1 MINLKQSV
9 FCKTCSLKILV
20 LERKY
25 KTNLKNRESQNIYIF
40 QLFIYICNVYLVFYY
55 EIQWCYQDFKSEY
68 LCFLNLYSVR
78 TARIQDLWLEVMLSP
93 PK

>member
-9 FCKTCSLKILV
+9 FSTTYSLKILV

>member
-9 FCKTCSLKILV
+9 FSTTYSLKILV

-68 LCFLNLYSVR
+68 LCF
-78 TARIQDLWLEVMLSP
+78 
-93 PK
+93 

>member
-1 MINLKQSV
+1 M
-9 FCKTCSLKILV
+9 
-20 LERKY
+20 
-25 KTNLKNRESQNIYIF
+25 
-40 QLFIYICNVYLVFYY
+40 FIYICNVYLVFYY

>member
-1 MINLKQSV
+1 M
-9 FCKTCSLKILV
+9 
-20 LERKY
+20 
-25 KTNLKNRESQNIYIF
+25 
-40 QLFIYICNVYLVFYY
+40 FIYICNVYLVFYY

-68 LCFLNLYSVR
+68 LCFLNLCSVR